1 MVANNE
7 PASSP
12 DEVPASRPPLIDHL
26 VSGGLKSYAQ
36 SPTKVPLAPL
46 TLVFGPNSA
55 GKSSL
60 LSTLTLLRQT
70 VVSDKPYHLR
80 TRGDLAD
87 VNTIRQLESLWGSA
101 FPRQTQMPQRGSA
114 QVS

>member
-1 MVANNE
+1 MAPNSGE
-7 PASSP
+7 EQAK
-12 DEVPASRPPLIDHL
+12 RGPLVDHL
-26 VSGGLKSYAQ
+26 VIGGLKSYAQ
-36 SPTKVPLAPL
+36 PPTRVPLAPL

-70 VVSDKPYHLR
+70 VVGDKPFQLR

-87 VNTIRQLESLWGSA
+87 VGSFRLA
-101 FPRQTQMPQRGSA
+101 VHQHDPAERITLGLGFRAPDPAAAS
-114 QVS
+114 